1 VKRMTLMTTLG
12 SRVARAPRRLIENA
26 LYRGSL
32 ILLANTVVVSAIGVG
47 FWTLAARAYPA
58 SEVGVFS
65 SLVAGVGLLA
75 TIAALG
81 FPNTMIRHI
90 VSADNPRGLL
100 IVATISIATV
110 GTALC
115 LVAELVL
122 GPHLP
127 SVLHLRQHGKMML
140 LVVGL
145 VVITACSS
153 TFDAGLIATRSS
165 HAVLAKNVV
174 GSTVKVALLYLLIGF
189 HSYGLLL
196 SYAVGLALATALGGI
211 ALGRRIRAGQHARG
225 SIRSVRRYL
234 SVTPGNYL
242 ATVMGILPASIVPI
256 EVLVVRGAADTARF
270 AIAFLIAG
278 FLNLIPSTVAQV
290 LFAEASRQGV
300 SLGGQLRNALRGVY
314 GLLIPAVAIV
324 VIGAP
329 LALRIFGQAYSD
341 TATGCLRV
349 LALSALL
356 TGGTYLVD
364 SVLIAR
370 DRIVAYVFINGA
382 NAALVLGV
390 VRILLPYGLTAA
402 AGGWAL
408 AQGLSLILGL
418 VLLATGRSGRH
429 RVASALGEQHPGQL
443 TSGKQGE
450 GQVSASEGQI
460 RRLLSMHP
468 AISTTRIAELIGWDG
483 PIGTLLDKVTELRPA
498 YMDPR
503 QPRVWEKQASLAIAE
518 CGFWFPPVEIP
529 VGFGQTRLTR
539 QLPVLVMLTG
549 SSSPISAILLPT
561 RHSADLFAGLWELFI
576 GLGAVPRQLSWAS
589 KRNLRC
595 EEPGR
600 TGTTARCRD
609 FCHEVGTGCIL
620 AKTGDTDA
628 KESIEAVRVSLEHWF
643 LPGRR
648 FKSPMDFNAQ
658 LGEWLASAEPP
669 ARPLH
674 GHSPAAAYGHNMR
687 PTLPLPSMSPPIGW
701 RFSVRVGATPSVRF
715 DSNTYVLPLTVIDH
729 TVKVA
734 ADLKRIMVTCNG
746 KIVASYERP
755 WARDLMVGELPQ
767 EIVPKRSS

>member
-1 VKRMTLMTTLG
+1 MTALG
-12 SRVARAPRRLIENA
+12 SRVAHAPRRLIGNA

-100 IVATISIATV
+100 IVAIISIATV
-110 GTALC
+110 GTTLC

-145 VVITACSS
+145 VIITAISS

-174 GSTVKVALLYLLIGF
+174 GSTVKVALLYFLIGF

-196 SYAVGLALATALGGI
+196 SYAVGLTLATILSGF
-211 ALGRRIRAGQHARG
+211 ALGRRIRGGQHAPG
-225 SIRSVRRYL
+225 SFRSVRRYL

-242 ATVMGILPASIVPI
+242 ATIMGILPTSIVPI

-300 SLGGQLRNALRGVY
+300 SLGGQLRSALRGVY
-314 GLLIPAVAIV
+314 GLLTPAVAII

-329 LALRIFGQAYSD
+329 LALRVFGEAYSA

-364 SVLIAR
+364 SMLISR
-370 DRIVAYVFINGA
+370 DRIAAYVFINGA
-382 NAALVLGV
+382 NAALVLCM
-390 VRILLPYGLTAA
+390 VRLLLPYGLTAA

-429 RVASALGEQHPGQL
+429 HVASALGGQHLSQLAGDTQGRGQL
-443 TSGKQGE
+443 
-450 GQVSASEGQI
+450 SASEGQI
-460 RRLLSMHP
+460 RRLLSMRP
-468 AISTTRIAELIGWDG
+468 AISTTRIAELICWDG
-483 PIGTLLDKVTELRPA
+483 PIGTLLDVVTELRPE
-498 YMDPR
+498 YMDLR
-503 QPRVWEKQASLAIAE
+503 QPRVRERQAPPAMAE

-529 VGFGQTRLTR
+529 VGFGQTRVTR
-539 QLPVLVMLTG
+539 QLPVLIMLTG
-549 SSSPISAILLPT
+549 SPRPVSAILLPT
-561 RHSADLFAGLWELFI
+561 RHSADLFAGLWELFM
-576 GLGAVPRQLSWAS
+576 GLGAVPPQVSWAS

-595 EEPGR
+595 DEPGR
-600 TGTTARCRD
+600 AAMRAQCQGFCR
-609 FCHEVGTGCIL
+609 VMGTGCIL
-620 AKTGDTDA
+620 AKTADTSA

-648 FKSPMDFNAQ
+648 FKSPVDFNAQ
-658 LGEWLASAEPP
+658 LGEWLGSAELT
-669 ARPLH
+669 AGPLH
-674 GHSPAAAYGHNMR
+674 GHSSTAVYGHNMR
-687 PTLPLPSMSPPIGW
+687 PVLPLPSMSPPIGW
-701 RFSVRVGATPSVRF
+701 RFSVRVGTTPGVRF
-715 DSNTYVLPLTVIDH
+715 DSNAYVLPPTVIDH
-729 TVKVA
+729 TIEVA
-734 ADLKRIMVTCNG
+734 ADLERVMVTCNG
-746 KIVASYERP
+746 KIVTSYERS
-755 WARDLMVGELPQ
+755 WARGLMVGELPQ
-767 EIVPKRSS
+767 EIAPKRSS